1 MVTTRNSL
9 SDKILYARIQWT
21 TQYSDKGGAMYRQL
35 AMCLTVATLTT
46 AASSEV
52 RGQAERTAS
61 NTIFLELGGNAL
73 IYSLN
78 YERVLPSDMAVRVG
92 FGHVSVSATSGLS
105 SASVTSTSIPI
116 TASYLG
122 IGGSTK
128 LELGGGVLFQ
138 RFSGST
144 STGFGNDIE
153 AGVFVPL
160 ATFITGLRVA
170 PPGGGFNFKLAFTP
184 IWHPDVGFFPW
195 GSLGFGVGF

>member
-1 MVTTRNSL
+1 
-9 SDKILYARIQWT
+9 
-21 TQYSDKGGAMYRQL
+21 MYPRRL
-35 AMCLTVATLTT
+35 ALCMAVVALTGMGSHEL
-46 AASSEV
+46 AA
-52 RGQAERTAS
+52 QTERTAH
-61 NTIFLELGGNAL
+61 NTVFLELGGNGL
-73 IYSLN
+73 IYSLS
-78 YERVLPSDMAVRVG
+78 YERILPSEMSLRAG
-92 FGHVSVSATSGLS
+92 FGYMSIGASAGTAS
-105 SASVTSTSIPI
+105 SSVTSLSIPV

-122 IGGSTK
+122 IGGATK

-138 RFSGST
+138 RFSGAT

-195 GSLGFGVGF
+195 ASLAFGVGF